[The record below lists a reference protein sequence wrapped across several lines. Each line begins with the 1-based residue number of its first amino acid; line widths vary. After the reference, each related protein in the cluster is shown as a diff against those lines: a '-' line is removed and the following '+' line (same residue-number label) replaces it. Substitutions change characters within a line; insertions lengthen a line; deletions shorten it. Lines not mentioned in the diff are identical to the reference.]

1 MYFFIN
7 ISFWYGL
14 SGSLGPANHHSS
26 ICSRKDGP
34 SATSRTTPEMTHHH
48 YYGNCDTTLQISRL
62 PGKSLITSAL
72 SHDCDSPKHRRAR
85 IGGAFGSQRK
95 SCSLF
100 RQINPFRMPRIAR
113 GDAIHLVD

>member
-7 ISFWYGL
+7 ISFYRGL
-14 SGSLGPANHHSS
+14 SGSLGLANHHSLVR
-26 ICSRKDGP
+26 SRKDGP
-34 SATSRTTPEMTHHH
+34 SATSRTTHEMTHHH

-85 IGGAFGSQRK
+85 IGGAFGYQRK

-100 RQINPFRMPRIAR
+100 RQINPFRMPRLAR